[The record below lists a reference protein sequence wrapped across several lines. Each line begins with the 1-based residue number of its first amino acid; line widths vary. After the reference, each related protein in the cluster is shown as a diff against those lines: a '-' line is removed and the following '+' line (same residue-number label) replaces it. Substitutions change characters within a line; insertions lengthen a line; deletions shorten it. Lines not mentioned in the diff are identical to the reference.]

1 MMAEGDV
8 GVFHRRQRHRLAAR
22 PAYGIRVGPH
32 THRARRADVDML
44 AKVEAEVG
52 ADQIRPPL
60 HIVRAEAVEIIARA
74 PEDADFGALVP
85 HAALPAL
92 AQRRPVPRQAVA
104 HPAPRRLAVARQRA
118 PPEAAGSTPAPPPTP
133 P

>member
-1 MMAEGDV
+1 
-8 GVFHRRQRHRLAAR
+8 
-22 PAYGIRVGPH
+22 
-32 THRARRADVDML
+32 ML

-85 HAALPAL
+85 HAALAAL
-92 AQRRPVPRQAVA
+92 AKRSPVQRQAVE
-104 HPAPRRLAVARQRA
+104 HPAARRVAVDRQRA
-118 PPEAAGSTPAPPPTP
+118 TADRAGSTRDRAIGRASWRERVWQYG
-133 P
+133 

>member
-1 MMAEGDV
+1 
-8 GVFHRRQRHRLAAR
+8 
-22 PAYGIRVGPH
+22 
-32 THRARRADVDML
+32 ML

-85 HAALPAL
+85 HAALAAPAK
-92 AQRRPVPRQAVA
+92 RSPVQRQAVEHMA
-104 HPAPRRLAVARQRA
+104 ARRVSVARQRA
-118 PPEAAGSTPAPPPTP
+118 AADRAGSTRDRAPHLSRAHLAFLSP
-133 P
+133 